1 VRNNAKYMCV
11 RRMSLLQAVF
21 FMVESA
27 AITIAK
33 LRAPY
38 APKPPSQPKNAQ
50 NTDAAKLWNAMVTCN
65 PQDSDR
71 FGLKKLSLH
80 WLGGFATLLGSFG
93 EKRIILKAELS
104 EKALKLV
111 GNPNVLVNLI
121 SRRVRQLN
129 SGGNKPL
136 ILETA
141 GLSTADIALTEI
153 IEGKMKWETDLPKP
167 KRKSRRRVRKA

>member
-1 VRNNAKYMCV
+1 
-11 RRMSLLQAVF
+11 LQN
-21 FMVESA
+21 
-27 AITIAK
+27 
-33 LRAPY
+33 L
-38 APKPPSQPKNAQ
+38 
-50 NTDAAKLWNAMVTCN
+50 
-65 PQDSDR
+65 
-71 FGLKKLSLH
+71 GLH
-80 WLGGFATLLGSFG
+80 CWGGFDSFSCLFG

>member
-1 VRNNAKYMCV
+1 
-11 RRMSLLQAVF
+11 L
-21 FMVESA
+21 
-27 AITIAK
+27 
-33 LRAPY
+33 
-38 APKPPSQPKNAQ
+38 
-50 NTDAAKLWNAMVTCN
+50 D
-65 PQDSDR
+65 
-71 FGLKKLSLH
+71 LH
-80 WLGGFATLLGSFG
+80 WWSGFDSFSCLFG
-93 EKRIILKAELS
+93 EKRIILKSELS

-153 IEGKMKWETDLPKP
+153 VEGKMKWETDLPKP

>member
-1 VRNNAKYMCV
+1 M
-11 RRMSLLQAVF
+11 
-21 FMVESA
+21 
-27 AITIAK
+27 
-33 LRAPY
+33 
-38 APKPPSQPKNAQ
+38 Q
-50 NTDAAKLWNAMVTCN
+50 NL
-65 PQDSDR
+65 
-71 FGLKKLSLH
+71 GLH
-80 WLGGFATLLGSFG
+80 WWGGFDSFSCLFG

-153 IEGKMKWETDLPKP
+153 VEGKMKWETDLPKP